1 MTQMSF
7 PSFFPRRPIGVF
19 RVRQTGANDS
29 GGRGG
34 WKCDDGREV
43 WKWGVVGMI
52 QMSFPSFFFP
62 AGLSGFSGTGRKGQ
76 RTVAGGEEG
85 SAMVVGGLESGEG

>member
-1 MTQMSF
+1 MRGGKCDAGREVWKWGVVGMTQMSF

-19 RVRQTGANDS
+19 RVGQTGAEDK

-43 WKWGVVGMI
+43 W
-52 QMSFPSFFFP
+52 
-62 AGLSGFSGTGRKGQ
+62 T
-76 RTVAGGEEG
+76 
-85 SAMVVGGLESGEG
+85 